1 MYIKILLL
9 VILIFIIGPIIK
21 FIIEIIYK
29 NTVKEVNFKQRYG
42 DCWVMITGASGGQ
55 GKRLALRM
63 AQRGFNLILI
73 GSERTNDTASEI
85 NSIYPNIQ
93 IKTVIRDFS
102 ESLEDGWWDEIEELF
117 DTYDVGILINN
128 VGRRSASKPSHNQ
141 DDKTIRD
148 SLITGTYPQ
157 IKLTNMALKR
167 MVNREYKSAILFNT
181 AQCIFPTFLLSQYLP
196 TGEISV
202 PYMSVYEATNAFGF
216 YHASSLLKE
225 YNNYKNNNIDML
237 IIMPGAVVTENTQYL
252 KEIPFHVDVDDFC
265 DNIIKLIGNWNGA
278 TCVHWKHDIASILI
292 GFAPFMKDVLLKR
305 VGLLLEK
312 NLNL

>member
-9 VILIFIIGPIIK
+9 VILVFIIGPIIK

-29 NTVKEVNFKQRYG
+29 NTVKEVNFKKRYG

-102 ESLEDGWWDEIEELF
+102 KSLEDNWWDGIEELF

-141 DDKTIRD
+141 DDETIRD

-157 IKLTNMALKR
+157 IKLTNMALKK

-225 YNNYKNNNIDML
+225 YKNNNVDML

-265 DNIIKLIGNWNGA
+265 DNIIRLIGNWNGA